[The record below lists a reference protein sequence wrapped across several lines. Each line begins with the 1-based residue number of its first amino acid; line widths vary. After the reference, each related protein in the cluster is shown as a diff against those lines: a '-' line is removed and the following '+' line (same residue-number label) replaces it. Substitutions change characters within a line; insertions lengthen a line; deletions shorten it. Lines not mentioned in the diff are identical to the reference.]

1 VSDRLR
7 VFVVG
12 AGYIAGYVG
21 RRLRA
26 LGHLA
31 TLSSRCPPSSHET
44 PNPDWLSVDVS
55 DRDRVRTVIRSTR
68 PDAVVAVH
76 GPSDITWCEAN
87 PEQALA
93 AHWDGARHLAEVLD
107 GRRVLLI
114 STDNVFVFPGRKESC
129 AESEPTEPANA
140 YGRAKLAAEKELL
153 TTGNA
158 LALRVSLVYGWH
170 RAGLRP
176 NFFTLC
182 AQRLSAG
189 QPVTVPNDHWNSP
202 VLVNDVAAWTTA
214 LLDSE
219 HTGVVHLG
227 GPRRL
232 TRVAWARHIAEAY
245 GVDPDLVRPTPRH
258 STAYACRPR
267 NACLH
272 SERAGDLPELKGLHP
287 VDVLEAS
294 STLIATGAQGA
305 QEEDSRG

>member
-1 VSDRLR
+1 VL
-7 VFVVG
+7 VVG
-12 AGYIAGYVG
+12 AGYIAGHVG

-31 TLSSRCPPSSHET
+31 TLSSRCPPPTHET
-44 PNPDWLSVDVS
+44 HHLDWLWVDVR
-55 DRDRVRTVIRSTR
+55 DRDRVRTVVHTNC
-68 PDAVVAVH
+68 PDAVVTVH
-76 GPSDITWCEAN
+76 GPSDITWCEAH

-93 AHWDGARHLAEVLD
+93 AHRDGARHLADVLD
-107 GRRVLLI
+107 VRRVLLI
-114 STDNVFVFPGRKESC
+114 STDNVFPGRKESC

-153 TTGNA
+153 ATGNA
-158 LALRVSLVYGWH
+158 LALRVSLVYGWD
-170 RAGLRP
+170 RTGLRP
-176 NFFTLC
+176 NFFTIC

-189 QPVTVPNDHWNSP
+189 QPVAVPNDHWNSP
-202 VLVNDVAAWTTA
+202 VLVNDVAAWTTG
-214 LLDSE
+214 LLDSG

-232 TRVAWARHIAEAY
+232 TRVAWARHIADAY

-258 STAYACRPR
+258 STDYACRPR

-272 SERAGDLPELKGLHP
+272 SERAGDFPELKGLQP

-294 STLIATGAQGA
+294 STLIATGGDQP
-305 QEEDSRG
+305 